1 MAQEYLLRLNVGVVS
16 LQGDSDFCL
25 LLALPCGRDQDD
37 VINQTQALKAA
48 FINYLQAKLAAGI
61 INIPNPGSNQVR
73 LDTFVKDF
81 NVWVYCSVICSALGL
96 HGPDKVLYSHLRLI

>member
-1 MAQEYLLRLNVGVVS
+1 MIRLYIIISAKLITCFLN

-37 VINQTQALKAA
+37 VLNQTQALKAA

-73 LDTFVKDF
+73 YNSSFHAF
-81 NVWVYCSVICSALGL
+81 IHSISIPRNI
-96 HGPDKVLYSHLRLI
+96 

>member
-1 MAQEYLLRLNVGVVS
+1 MDFFS
-16 LQGDSDFCL
+16 LQGDTDYCL

-73 LDTFVKDF
+73 RDTLVKAWAYCKKKFYVVLKRSFKITQCELVLDQ
-81 NVWVYCSVICSALGL
+81 W
-96 HGPDKVLYSHLRLI
+96 

>member
-1 MAQEYLLRLNVGVVS
+1 MFKSFIEIKLLVFNALTFFFP

-25 LLALPCGRDQDD
+25 LLALPCGRDQED
-37 VINQTQALKAA
+37 VLNQTQALKAA

-73 LDTFVKDF
+73 ADF
-81 NVWVYCSVICSALGL
+81 NVIL
-96 HGPDKVLYSHLRLI
+96 VLRGFF

>member
-1 MAQEYLLRLNVGVVS
+1 MLRLNVDVS

-73 LDTFVKDF
+73 HDTFVKDF
-81 NVWVYCSVICSALGL
+81 NAYCSVMCSALGL
-96 HGPDKVLYSHLRLI
+96 HGLDKVLYSHLRLI

>member
-1 MAQEYLLRLNVGVVS
+1 MHLPFFP

-25 LLALPCGRDQDD
+25 LLALPCGRDQED
-37 VINQTQALKAA
+37 VLNQTQALKAA

-73 LDTFVKDF
+73 ADF
-81 NVWVYCSVICSALGL
+81 NVIL
-96 HGPDKVLYSHLRLI
+96 VLRGFFSNVVSFD